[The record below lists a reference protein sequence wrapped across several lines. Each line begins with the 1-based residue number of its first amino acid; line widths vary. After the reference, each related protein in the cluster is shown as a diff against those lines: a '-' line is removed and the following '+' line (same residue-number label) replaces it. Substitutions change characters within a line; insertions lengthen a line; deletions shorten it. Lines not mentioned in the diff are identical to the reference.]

1 MSERDWKIALQS
13 KALPDTKADLDR
25 LARLIEEARR

>member
-1 MSERDWKIALQS
+1 MSEWVWAIALQRA
-13 KALPDTKADLDR
+13 ALPDTKADLDR

>member
-1 MSERDWKIALQS
+1 MSEGAWTIALQS
-13 KALPDTKADLDR
+13 AALSDTKADLDR

>member
-1 MSERDWKIALQS
+1 MSERDWTIALQS
-13 KALPDTKADLDR
+13 TALSDTKVDLDL